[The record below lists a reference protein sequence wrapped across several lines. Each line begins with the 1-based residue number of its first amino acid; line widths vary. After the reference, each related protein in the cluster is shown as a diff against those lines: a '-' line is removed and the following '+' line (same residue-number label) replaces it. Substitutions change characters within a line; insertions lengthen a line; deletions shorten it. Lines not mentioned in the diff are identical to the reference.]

1 MFFEKINKSG
11 IERLTTTT
19 TKKKHGAEA
28 ADGLKRIGCAQRRGR
43 GELWAQDGGRLRRR
57 RRRPRGTAGELRHTW
72 LPNHAVFLRLQE
84 GRENQGSAE
93 TEKPASSLP
102 SSPPLP
108 PQSLTRNLL
117 SGLAE
122 SSFCGTQ
129 KTPS

>member
-1 MFFEKINKSG
+1 MLPACLLDDWLKQWTAGSRLAAFSG
-11 IERLTTTT
+11 EAAESCGF
-19 TKKKHGAEA
+19 KMAGAEGGPG
-28 ADGLKRIGCAQRRGR
+28 D
-43 GELWAQDGGRLRRR
+43 GELWQ
-57 RRRPRGTAGELRHTW
+57 TW